1 MLTKTNT
8 CSALAERHNKEQGI
22 CFKGQ
27 VFNTLSL
34 KPVLYLFP
42 PVKPMTGG

>member
-22 CFKGQ
+22 CLYTDFIALAL
-27 VFNTLSL
+27 N
-34 KPVLYLFP
+34 PVLYLFP
-42 PVKPMTGG
+42 PAKPMTGG